1 MADGL
6 KGPIRPMSNINTVR
20 SSRDGDQF
28 HYLWAARRC
37 LRLLSPADNLVAISI
52 EGPSVQETKPG
63 ESLEAGVDQIDV
75 GEYYGSENVEEAT
88 LVRYIQLKHSTQNPT
103 VAWPPS
109 GLEKTIRGFSE
120 RYQELEKYFAE
131 DDFTTCVEFCFISN
145 RPIAANFVETVKY
158 AASGASSRYPNILR
172 KLEKSTSL
180 NGERLSAFCR
190 LLKLEGGHEDYWLQ
204 RADLVRET
212 KGYLP
217 GDDVDAPV
225 QLKELVTRKALSES
239 ASNPSIT
246 KMDVLRVLGTTE
258 DRIFPAPSRIA
269 SAERSIPRAQEAD
282 LVAKIVNANT
292 PVILH
297 AEGGV
302 GKSVLSQRIE
312 PHLPKDS
319 VAVVYDC
326 FGNGEYR
333 RTGSP
338 RHRHKDALVQIA
350 NELAV
355 LGLCDPLIPSSKADK
370 TDYLKAFG
378 HRVKQGTA
386 SIKAQNRQ
394 ALLCLAIDAADNAEI
409 AAKEFGEEHSF
420 VRDLL
425 REPLPDGVRLVILCR
440 TERQELLDPPAS
452 VLKLELK
459 PFSRDET
466 AAFLRKTFPNA
477 SENDVDEFHSL
488 TSHNPR
494 VQATALA
501 KSGPLS
507 KILRFLG
514 PDPTTVDD
522 TISTL
527 LQQTVDKLCE
537 TVGGAEHVQIDSI
550 CAALSVL
557 RPFVPVDVLALIS
570 GVDASTVRSFANDL
584 GHPLLVIGDAIQFR
598 DEPVE
603 TWFRERFQPDKG
615 QLSEF
620 IAKLQPLA
628 SGSAYVA
635 STLPQLMLEAGK
647 LSELIDLALS
657 SSLLPNNPLERRDVE
672 LQRLQFSLK
681 ASLRAQRF
689 ADAAK
694 LALKAAQETAGDTR
708 QRNLL
713 QANTDLAAAAI
724 EPERIQEIVSRRTF
738 DGGWR
743 GSRHAYEAG
752 LLSCIGDFRGDA
764 RSRLRMAYE
773 WLANW
778 SRLSKEEREQ
788 EKEEIH
794 DIDIAEI
801 ALTRFNIDGAEACAN
816 EMRRWTPKEVSYR
829 AGCIIARRLVDHGR
843 YSDLDQLSLAATN
856 NLCLLLAINLE
867 LRAVRRRPPKET
879 VERALRLILNKR
891 VNIKAPHFD
900 GDEIV
905 LKAITAL
912 VESAHAYQLRPNGVL
927 ASVLQ
932 RYLPEA
938 PPRGWTARY
947 SGQRF
952 PLLRA
957 YALRAA
963 LEEENLQ
970 LIDLADSKLREQLE
984 NDDNPYDTHELREFK
999 RDIGALLPWHKLW
1012 AENFLNQKDPSTLI
1026 AEIAHTHQESAKAKS
1041 VIYSE
1046 ESHTSDEIAEVWFE
1060 ILVDSSNVDDA
1071 LLQEFRNWTGHLK
1084 RPLYIPT
1091 WIRLARLAART
1102 QNFESYAY
1110 RFTQRA
1116 FDLMKDAR
1124 EDAESKAQTY
1134 VDLARAILIKDKSE
1148 AKEYFNQAIEV
1159 ASKIGDEILDRWSAM
1174 LDLADRAADPSRP
1187 CPRAAYELARRSEL
1201 AYHYVYRDKHFE
1213 WKHTVSAIAGLCPS
1227 SCFAILSRWRDRD
1240 FGEPKRLIVAAID
1253 YLIDHRRIDSK
1264 TVPAL
1269 VAFCAYW
1276 EYSDLLEKTFEVS
1289 ASHSEREKV
1298 LNHVLHYMRLD
1309 EQSASVWK
1317 TLKVIA
1323 KANAL
1328 TISDVDRFI
1337 EHADR
1342 REAAPDNTNRSYDDG
1357 RRQVGQNSEMDWDRI
1372 FLNLDLHTPNGLSNA
1387 YSNFKS
1393 SEPPFYHEAF
1403 FAELFK
1409 RIPVGKEAELI
1420 RVFSEAAEFDCYDVK
1435 RFLEQLPEE
1444 WKPRMAVRSSLR
1456 EAIRRLCGRHCM
1468 EITKNRYY
1476 ELFPLQLA
1484 SELSGIS
1491 EPDLIGVVVAAIG
1504 KRTEIVSAGRLF
1516 TLVGLLASQLSHDE
1530 ALEVLNFGLGLFD
1543 DALDEDDGDG
1553 PWTEALAPPPDIN
1566 EAIAGYVWA
1575 ALAAPQASLRWEAAH
1590 VVRGFCTLGGQAV
1603 LDHLV
1608 ELAKGSSGGPFAD
1621 GRLHFYHLHARQ
1633 WLMIALARAA
1643 SENPAILVSQSDFF
1657 IRFAL
1662 KDEPH
1667 VMIRHFAA
1675 KAALTLAKMGSLE
1688 LDENIT
1694 VQLTTINNSKLSVVP
1709 SKQYERLNHSKDW
1722 GGGGRFSFGY
1732 DMSRDWFERLGD
1744 CFAKN
1749 VSDIE
1754 SEAEKVICD
1763 DWQLSENGHGNRDE
1777 RHRRRIFR
1785 DRETWHSHG
1794 EYPRTNDLRFYLSYH
1809 AMMIVAGK
1817 LLATVRLHQDPD
1829 DPDDEFNSW
1838 LRGHLLSRQDGYWLA
1853 DRRDPAPLEWPSWK
1867 NNKQEDDW
1875 RWSVGRSDFDRLL
1888 GLGGSRLNLWGYWNT
1903 VFGRREEKVRIS
1915 SALVVPGRSAA
1926 LLRALQ
1932 TVTNS
1937 RDYGIPLAGGNLE
1950 IDKSGFHLMGWVEDL
1965 YSESA
1970 LDKFDPWAGAIQYPS
1985 LRPAEFVRDLFQ
1997 LGEDRECRVWQLQTE
2012 GVLEEVLWSQIWGS
2026 NRGGDDNPE
2035 DEHGRRLKAS
2045 RTFITQ
2051 FLGKMNMDLIVE
2063 VEIERCT
2070 RRDRY
2075 ERSEDDGLRYV
2086 QPYFRIFILKADG
2099 RTCSL

>member
-1 MADGL
+1 
-6 KGPIRPMSNINTVR
+6 MSNINTVR

-37 LRLLSPADNLVAISI
+37 LRLLSPTNDLVAISI
-52 EGPSVQETKPG
+52 EGPSAQETKPD

-75 GEYYGSENVEEAT
+75 GEYYGSEDVREAS
-88 LVRYIQLKHSTQNPT
+88 LVRYIQLKHSTQNPN
-103 VAWPPS
+103 VAWPPG
-109 GLEKTIRGFSE
+109 GLEKTIRGFSD
-120 RYQELEKYFAE
+120 RYQELDECFVE
-131 DDFTTCVEFCFISN
+131 DDFTTCFEFCFISN
-145 RPIAANFVETVKY
+145 RPIASNFVETVKD
-158 AASGASSRYPNILR
+158 AASRASSRHPNILR
-172 KLEKSTSL
+172 KLEKFTSL

-190 LLKLEGGHEDYWLQ
+190 LLRLEGGYEDYWLQ
-204 RADLVRET
+204 RADLARET

-217 GDDVDAPV
+217 GDDADAPV

-239 ASNPSIT
+239 ASNRSIT
-246 KMDVLRVLGTTE
+246 KIDVLRVLGTTE

-269 SAERSIPRAQEAD
+269 SAERAVPRAQEPD

-312 PHLPKDS
+312 PHLPKES
-319 VAVVYDC
+319 IAVVYDC

-333 RTGSP
+333 RPGSP

-350 NELAV
+350 NELASI
-355 LGLCDPLIPSSKADK
+355 GLCDPLIPSSSADDA
-370 TDYLKAFG
+370 DYLRAFG
-378 HRVKQGTA
+378 NRVRQSTVFIRTHN
-386 SIKAQNRQ
+386 SQ
-394 ALLCLAIDAADNAEI
+394 ALLCLVIDAADSAEI
-409 AAKEFGEEHSF
+409 AAAEFGSEHSF

-425 REPLPDGVRLVILCR
+425 REPLPDGVRLVVLCR
-440 TERQELLDPPAS
+440 TERQELLDPPTS

-466 AAFLRKTFPNA
+466 AAFLRNTYSDA
-477 SENDVDEFHSL
+477 SDNDVDEFHRL
-488 TSHNPR
+488 TSYNPR

-501 KSGPLS
+501 QSISLLEV
-507 KILRFLG
+507 LRSLG
-514 PDPTTVDD
+514 PNPTTVDD

-527 LQQTVDKLCE
+527 LQQTVDKLRE
-537 TVGGAEHVQIDSI
+537 TVGSAEHVQIDSI

-557 RPFVPVDVLALIS
+557 RPFVPVDVLASIS
-570 GVDASTVRSFANDL
+570 GVKAAAVKSFASDL
-584 GHPLLVIGDAIQFR
+584 GYPLLVLGDTVQFR

-603 TWFRERFQPDKG
+603 TWFRNHFKPNKG

-628 SGSAYVA
+628 RGSTYVA
-635 STLPQLMLEAGK
+635 STLPQLMLEAGQ

-657 SSLLPNNPLERRDVE
+657 SSLLPNNPIEKRDVE

-681 ASLRAQRF
+681 ASLRAKRF

-713 QANTDLAAAAI
+713 QANTDLAAAAV
-724 EPERIQEIVSRRTF
+724 EPELIQEIVSRRIF
-738 DGGWR
+738 GGRWT

-752 LLSCIGDFRGDA
+752 LLSYIGDFRGDA
-764 RSRLRMAYE
+764 RSRLRMAHE

-778 SRLSKEEREQ
+778 SRLSKEERK
-788 EKEEIH
+788 KEEVH
-794 DIDIAEI
+794 DEDISEI
-801 ALTRFNIDGAEACAN
+801 ALARFNIDGAEACAN

-829 AGCIIARRLVDHGR
+829 AGRIIAQRFVDHGR
-843 YSDLDQLSLAATN
+843 YSDLDQLALAATN

-867 LRAVRRRPPKET
+867 LRTVHRSPPKET

-891 VNIKAPHFD
+891 VKIKEHGFD
-900 GDEIV
+900 YKKTV
-905 LKAITAL
+905 LQAITAL
-912 VESAHAYQLRPNGVL
+912 VESAHAYQLCPNDVL
-927 ASVLQ
+927 ALVLQ
-932 RYLPEA
+932 RYLPEE
-938 PPRGWTARY
+938 PPRGWVSRH
-947 SGQRF
+947 SRQRF

-957 YALRAA
+957 YALRAE

-970 LIDLADSKLREQLE
+970 LIDLADQELREQLE
-984 NDDNPYDTHELREFK
+984 NDDNPDDTRNLREFK
-999 RDIGALLPWHKLW
+999 AHIGALLPWHKLW
-1012 AENFLNQKDPSTLI
+1012 AENFLNQKDPSALV
-1026 AEIAHTHQESAKAKS
+1026 AEIARTHQESAKAES
-1041 VIYSE
+1041 AIYRE
-1046 ESHTSDEIAEVWFE
+1046 ESDTSDEIAEVWFE
-1060 ILVDSSNVDDA
+1060 ILVDSSGIDQGSLEKFDT
-1071 LLQEFRNWTGHLK
+1071 WTEHLA

-1091 WIRLARLAART
+1091 WIKLARLSART

-1110 RFTQRA
+1110 GFTQRA
-1116 FDLMKDAR
+1116 FDLMKDAK

-1134 VDLARAILIKDKSE
+1134 VDLARAILTKDKLE
-1148 AKEYFNQAIEV
+1148 AREYFNQAIEV
-1159 ASKIGDEILDRWSAM
+1159 ASKIGDEILDRWQAI
-1174 LDLADRAADPSRP
+1174 LHLADRAADPSRP
-1187 CPRAAYELARRSEL
+1187 NSRIAYELARCAEL
-1201 AYHYVYRDKHFE
+1201 AYKYHDHFE
-1213 WKHTVSAIAGLCPS
+1213 WDGTVTAIAGLCPS

-1240 FGEPKRLIVAAID
+1240 FGQPKKLIVTAIE
-1253 YLIDHRRIDSK
+1253 YLINYRRIDSK

-1269 VAFCAYW
+1269 MAFRAHW
-1276 EYSDLLEKTFEVS
+1276 QYSDLLEKTFEVS
-1289 ASHSEREKV
+1289 ASHSEHENV

-1309 EQSASVWK
+1309 EQSASVWE

-1328 TISDVDRFI
+1328 TISDIDRLI

-1342 REAAPDNTNRSYDDG
+1342 RGAALDNTNRSYDDG

-1393 SEPPFYHEAF
+1393 SEPPFYREAF

-1409 RIPVGKEAELI
+1409 RIPVGKEVKLI
-1420 RVFSEAAEFDCYDVK
+1420 RVFFEAAEFDLYDA
-1435 RFLEQLPEE
+1435 RHFLEQLPEE

-1456 EAIRRLCGRHCM
+1456 EAIRRLCGRHCL

-1476 ELFPLQLA
+1476 EPFPLRLA

-1543 DALDEDDGDG
+1543 DALDEDDGDSL
-1553 PWTEALAPPPDIN
+1553 WTEALAPPPDIN

-1590 VVRGFCTLGGQAV
+1590 VVRGLCALGGQAV
-1603 LDHLV
+1603 LDYLV

-1621 GRLHFYHLHARQ
+1621 GRLHFYYLHARQ
-1633 WLMIALARAA
+1633 WLLIALARAA
-1643 SENPAILVSQSDFF
+1643 SENPTILVSHKSFF

-1662 KDEPH
+1662 NDKPH
-1667 VMIRHFAA
+1667 VVIRHFAA
-1675 KAALTLAKMGSLE
+1675 KAALTLAESGSLK
-1688 LDENIT
+1688 LDDNIAARLAA
-1694 VQLTTINNSKLSVVP
+1694 VNGSEWSVVS
-1709 SKQYERLNHSKDW
+1709 SKRYQRHRHLRDEDA
-1722 GGGGRFSFGY
+1722 GIGRFGFDY
-1732 DMSRDWFERLGD
+1732 DMSRYWFEPLGD
-1744 CFAKN
+1744 CFEKKA
-1749 VSDIE
+1749 SDIE
-1754 SEAEKVICD
+1754 SEAEKIICD
-1763 DWQLSENGHGNRDE
+1763 EWRLSKNRHWDRDE
-1777 RHRRRIFR
+1777 RHRRDIFR

-1794 EYPRTNDLRFYLSYH
+1794 AYPRTDDLSFYLAYH

-1829 DPDDEFNSW
+1829 DPDNEFNSW
-1838 LRGHLLSRQDGYWLA
+1838 LGRHLLSRQDGYWLA

-1867 NNKQEDDW
+1867 NDKQEDDW

-1888 GLGGSRLNLWGYWNT
+1888 GLGGDRLNLCGYWNT
-1903 VFGRREEKVRIS
+1903 IFGQREEKVRIS
-1915 SALVVPGRSAA
+1915 SALVEPDRSAS
-1926 LLRALQ
+1926 LLAALQ
-1932 TVTNS
+1932 TATNS
-1937 RDYGIPLAGGNLE
+1937 HDYRIPEAGDDME
-1950 IDKSGFHLMGWVEDL
+1950 IDKSGFRLMSWVEDR
-1965 YSESA
+1965 ESGKA
-1970 LDKFDPWAGAIQYPS
+1970 LDQFDPWAGAIQYPP
-1985 LRPAEFVRDLFQ
+1985 LKPAKFVRDLLQ
-1997 LGEDRECRVWQLQTE
+1997 LEEDRECRVWHLQTA
-2012 GVLEEVLWSQIWGS
+2012 GVSKEVLWSQVWGS
-2026 NRGGDDNPE
+2026 DCRQDNDSE
-2035 DEHGRRLKAS
+2035 GEHGRRLQAS
-2045 RTFITQ
+2045 PTFVTE
-2051 FLGKMNMDLIVE
+2051 FLGKMNMNLIVE

-2075 ERSEDDGLRYV
+2075 ERSEDDDLGYV
-2086 QPYFRIFILKADG
+2086 QPYFRIFVLRADG
-2099 RTCSL
+2099 RTYSL